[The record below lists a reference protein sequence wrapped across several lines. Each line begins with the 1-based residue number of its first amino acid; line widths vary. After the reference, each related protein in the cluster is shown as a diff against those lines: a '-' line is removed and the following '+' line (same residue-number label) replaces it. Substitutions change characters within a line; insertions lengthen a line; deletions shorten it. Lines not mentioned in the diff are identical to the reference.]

1 MAKTANINLRVEPE
15 VKREAEELFGIF
27 GISVSDAI
35 TMFLNVSIMQGG
47 LPFELKQPQYNATTE
62 QAIAETK
69 AMMEGTRKSKQYS
82 SPRELFTE
90 LDAEGDD

>member
-15 VKREAEELFGIF
+15 VK
-27 GISVSDAI
+27 
-35 TMFLNVSIMQGG
+35 
-47 LPFELKQPQYNATTE
+47 TE

-82 SPRELFTE
+82 SPRELFAE